1 MGVSQN
7 LVFLGT
13 PGDVGGLSR
22 DYWGPDHVVLDFIRT
37 RSIPIQSPGRTS
49 AVSAKSSLSSIRSFC
64 SAKSMC
70 QVLQRL
76 CKQCRFA
83 GYSCSFPSVKYFSGF
98 ADTVI
103 SAGTAAVSIAIT
115 ATAAT
120 TVALVHS

>member
-13 PGDVGGLSR
+13 PMDVGGLSR

-37 RSIPIQSPGRTS
+37 RSIPIQSPERTS
-49 AVSAKSSLSSIRSFC
+49 AVSAKSSLTSIRDFC
-64 SAKSMC
+64 LAKSMC

-76 CKQCRFA
+76 CRQCCFA